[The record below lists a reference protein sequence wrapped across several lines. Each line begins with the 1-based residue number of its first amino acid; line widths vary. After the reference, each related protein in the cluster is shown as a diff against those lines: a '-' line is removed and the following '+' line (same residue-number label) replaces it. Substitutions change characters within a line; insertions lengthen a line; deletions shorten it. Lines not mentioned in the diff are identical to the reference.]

1 MRHKVISLPCFH
13 LKVAPDNQTQNKEDK
28 LSKTDN
34 CIYYNTKIFTS
45 LGLQNVE
52 CGQNQSEHFPFS
64 RVENACG
71 WIVGFFSSLLPFF
84 ILTPVFGL
92 KLECRWLPFFWIMC
106 SVRLVHN
113 LGSVFAVTHPPPKL
127 TKKRKTST
135 DKRQTESQ
143 PYHKIPQ
150 KKNIVHDSE
159 MLPRWI
165 HSTKQQICT
174 AAPSVNRKSS
184 ISHRQLLEKSQ
195 RNLKTRGPAPQSKV
209 PKAM

>member
-1 MRHKVISLPCFH
+1 MRHKVIPLPCFP

-71 WIVGFFSSLLPFF
+71 WIVFVFFSLLPFF

-92 KLECRWLPFFWIMC
+92 KHECRWLVFWIMC
-106 SVRLVHN
+106 SLRLVHN
-113 LGSVFAVTHPPPKL
+113 LGSVFAVTHPPSKL

-135 DKRQTESQ
+135 DKCQTESQ
-143 PYHKIPQ
+143 PIIPQ
-150 KKNIVHDSE
+150 KKHCAWQRDASQMDSQHKTADQHCCSLRQQKKQHLSPSTVRKE
-159 MLPRWI
+159 
-165 HSTKQQICT
+165 STKPENKGT
-174 AAPSVNRKSS
+174 YTS
-184 ISHRQLLEKSQ
+184 I
-195 RNLKTRGPAPQSKV
+195 
-209 PKAM
+209 